1 MVAIVIQGQPAV
13 QITEAITVIRK
24 GPLVLEMKVT
34 IHTPRHPCYSRL
46 LLPEGQQTNTKYSS
60 NGQSVSTTGMTVVKY
75 TPMTSWCLQPNI
87 SKTRHQRCR
96 EVIIRA
102 TSEQPSSLSSLYLG
116 LRPIALSSTERPQE
130 MEVVA
135 LT

>member
-1 MVAIVIQGQPAV
+1 MVAIGIQGQPAV

-24 GPLVLEMKVT
+24 EPPVLEMKVT
-34 IHTPRHPCYSRL
+34 IHTPRHPCYNRQ

-60 NGQSVSTTGMTVVKY
+60 NGQSVTTTGMTVVKY
-75 TPMTSWCLQPNI
+75 MPMTSWCLQPNI

-130 MEVVA
+130 TEVVA